1 MAGAVIRNWLES
13 PPLPPP
19 WGPQNFYGEMQ
30 PSWAI
35 EVTSDTSGH
44 MMMMMTNPVRPA
56 PNPTYSSYFHP
67 IWMIWKIRNM
77 VGTHWELKGNTVGTH
92 IVNQGKMRKIP
103 HPTPS
108 PPKTSKEKIQ
118 ATLVAS
124 WAFPLA
130 AWNFSSQKSS
140 SLFLA
145 WANYPFATN
154 TLPYL

>member
-1 MAGAVIRNWLES
+1 
-13 PPLPPP
+13 
-19 WGPQNFYGEMQ
+19 
-30 PSWAI
+30 
-35 EVTSDTSGH
+35 
-44 MMMMMTNPVRPA
+44 MMMMKTNLVRPA

-77 VGTHWELKGNTVGTH
+77 VRTHWELKGNTVGTH
-92 IVNQGKMRKIP
+92 MVNQGKMRKIP

-130 AWNFSSQKSS
+130 SAPPPPHPTPFPLGAQKNRV
-140 SLFLA
+140 LHRKIR
-145 WANYPFATN
+145 
-154 TLPYL
+154 

>member
-1 MAGAVIRNWLES
+1 
-13 PPLPPP
+13 
-19 WGPQNFYGEMQ
+19 
-30 PSWAI
+30 
-35 EVTSDTSGH
+35 
-44 MMMMMTNPVRPA
+44 MMMMKTNPVRPA

-67 IWMIWKIRNM
+67 IWKIRNM

-103 HPTPS
+103 HPTPF

-130 AWNFSSQKSS
+130 A
-140 SLFLA
+140 
-145 WANYPFATN
+145 
-154 TLPYL
+154 

>member
-1 MAGAVIRNWLES
+1 
-13 PPLPPP
+13 
-19 WGPQNFYGEMQ
+19 
-30 PSWAI
+30 
-35 EVTSDTSGH
+35 
-44 MMMMMTNPVRPA
+44 MMMMKTNPVRPA

-118 ATLVAS
+118 AYLIILQAKWVHRLVS
-124 WAFPLA
+124 
-130 AWNFSSQKSS
+130 
-140 SLFLA
+140 
-145 WANYPFATN
+145 
-154 TLPYL
+154 